1 MGNFV
6 NALQILSYTAF
17 CIVFATILH
26 YIIDFINMRIAN
38 AKLLLCCLGI
48 PIDIRQKIYDFYHHF
63 LGKKFL
69 LKLTFSLKDENCLH

>member
-1 MGNFV
+1 
-6 NALQILSYTAF
+6 
-17 CIVFATILH
+17 
-26 YIIDFINMRIAN
+26 MRIAN

-48 PIDIRQKIYDFYHHF
+48 PIDIRQKTYNFYHHF